1 MLRSK
6 HCAAGTELNMKNK
19 TVGFIGTGNMGAAL
33 AKAVSKAEYPV
44 CLYDKDGSRSKALAD
59 EIGGNSVTLA
69 ELFDTCDYIFVG
81 VKPNI
86 LPLLA
91 EEVRG
96 ISGKKSPVLISMAA
110 GTPLEKLSGLF
121 GGYSIIR
128 IMPNTSVAYG
138 EGMTLWCADGSVD
151 DSAAADFTDMMSRS
165 GRLDRIPESMID
177 AASALSGCGPAFVY
191 MFMEALADGGVHC
204 GLPRDKATLYA
215 AQTLIGAAT
224 TLLESG
230 KHPEALKDAVCS
242 PGGTTI
248 EGVRTL
254 ENGGF
259 RASAMNAVIAA
270 YNKTLGMK

>member
-1 MLRSK
+1 
-6 HCAAGTELNMKNK
+6 MKNK
-19 TVGFIGTGNMGAAL
+19 VVGFIGTGNMGAAL
-33 AKAVSKAEYPV
+33 AKAVVKAGYSI
-44 CLYDKDGSRSKALAD
+44 CLYDKDESKAKALAD
-59 EIGGNSVTLA
+59 EIGGGVKTL
-69 ELFDTCDYIFVG
+69 FGVISTCDYVFVG

-86 LPLLA
+86 LPALA
-91 EEVRG
+91 EEVKG
-96 ISGKKSPVLISMAA
+96 ISVDVKPVLISMAA
-110 GTPLEKLSGLF
+110 GTSLEKLNGLF
-121 GGYSIIR
+121 GGYPIIR

-138 EGMTLWCADGSVD
+138 EGMTLWCANNGVSED
-151 DSAAADFTDMMSRS
+151 AAADFGDMMSES
-165 GRLDRIPESMID
+165 GKLDRIPESLID

-224 TLLESG
+224 TLIESG

-270 YNKTLGMK
+270 YNKTIGMK

>member
-1 MLRSK
+1 
-6 HCAAGTELNMKNK
+6 
-19 TVGFIGTGNMGAAL
+19 MGAAL
-33 AKAVSKAEYPV
+33 AKAVVKAEYPV
-44 CLYDKDGSRSKALAD
+44 CLYDKDASKAKALAD
-59 EIGGNSVTLA
+59 EIGGKTATLA

-86 LPLLA
+86 LPILA
-91 EEVRG
+91 EEV
-96 ISGKKSPVLISMAA
+96 SAASVDKKPVLISMAA
-110 GTPLEKLSGLF
+110 GTSLGKLCGLF
-121 GGYSIIR
+121 VGYPIIR

-138 EGMTLWCADGSVD
+138 EGMTLWCAGEAVSEEN
-151 DSAAADFTDMMSRS
+151 AADFADTMSAS

-270 YNKTLGMK
+270 YNKTVGMK